1 MVEKKG
7 RIYINGKTISKA
19 SVSDLLSLTAEDIGR
34 LTKKQSIQLEKRL
47 YKVAKAR
54 LDTIYKNKYRS
65 LKAETTFGD
74 LYPQKP
80 TAAATIYATKHRVTA
95 LKDFLETPTSTYTG
109 LKKFYAKEELRIFGA
124 KGAGFKNE
132 EERRS
137 FWSAYM
143 EFMNQNPQYYD
154 QSTRVQQFIGRETF
168 WRKGDFSAN
177 DLNSILTNMM
187 NDDRGGVDI
196 RADVGYVPDI

>member
-65 LKAETTFGD
+65 LKAETTFG
-74 LYPQKP
+74 
-80 TAAATIYATKHRVTA
+80 
-95 LKDFLETPTSTYTG
+95 
-109 LKKFYAKEELRIFGA
+109 
-124 KGAGFKNE
+124 
-132 EERRS
+132 
-137 FWSAYM
+137 
-143 EFMNQNPQYYD
+143 
-154 QSTRVQQFIGRETF
+154 
-168 WRKGDFSAN
+168 
-177 DLNSILTNMM
+177 
-187 NDDRGGVDI
+187 
-196 RADVGYVPDI
+196 